1 MHDFK
6 DIDLKSGFNGLQNDM
21 RFTDSFDHGIVIIE
35 RYTMLSVLLTI
46 LIALSYYSLLSSLTS
61 ENVLNKVIMSSVMTC
76 AQIILSELLLGLSH
90 NLYLRYIVVLN
101 ATISFVT
108 ILMSLKLGNNN
119 LLTTIK
125 HDINNIVIN
134 VRKSLDAY
142 NIILGLLVF
151 LAYGWI
157 LMSAYYLP
165 IRGIDDLYYHLPP
178 IFEYIQSHEIKL
190 IPINV
195 HTSFAFPENAEL
207 LFMWPTIFSS
217 SQRMLN
223 GLNVPFVLLSIATI
237 YALLRHFCISRI
249 DSFFASFLYALC
261 PVIIMQSGTN
271 YVDII
276 VSLFL
281 LLTLYFALKFYDT
294 QRVVYLYSTA
304 VSIGLVCGMKYT
316 AVFLT
321 IPIQLMVIKKINAV
335 NKRHSVCC
343 FALII
348 LLCGWWYVRN
358 TFVLHD
364 PLYPMNIFAPL
375 LGSHAVGGGGYVMT
389 LNTISANIH
398 KWFLRYPLED
408 IGVGSFDG
416 GFGLVFW
423 GIGFPSWLYISVR
436 SIYNFKISDLP
447 KCFVL
452 LQLPIGFLLLMI
464 VPESN
469 IEFASRFSIFVVAIG
484 LFGMCQTINILRD
497 KSFTT
502 LVKMFCI
509 LFSIMTISLMSIS
522 NKPTYALGSVISDK
536 LNHRYP
542 SEYKYLMNSIPDYAG
557 FRFIWEPLD
566 YLTRDDAIGLN
577 CFVAAKANL
586 FITAPVFGSDLQN
599 RVLNLHPQK
608 HEKVDAYLY
617 LYPNRVIRLL
627 ERSIIPHNFKVNDDV
642 SIHDVLT
649 DSNYMIV
656 SHSESGCLIMHKS
669 IINRIDKQELLRY
682 YYLDTWPE
690 AIKVANLIMPSLRE
704 HIPVV
709 TSSHLGYGLRYLDY
723 GMNKPNR
730 VLMTLEGM
738 EEITASKMKVTKCY
752 TLDNPLTGYKYSK
765 IANVIYNDK
774 VISLYL
780 NTSPNNMSIITK

>member
-1 MHDFK
+1 
-6 DIDLKSGFNGLQNDM
+6 
-21 RFTDSFDHGIVIIE
+21 
-35 RYTMLSVLLTI
+35 MLCVLLTI
-46 LIALSYYSLLSSLTS
+46 LIALSYYSLLSSLSS
-61 ENVLNKVIMSSVMTC
+61 ESVLNKVIMSSVITC
-76 AQIILSELLLGLSH
+76 AQIILSELILGLSH
-90 NLYLRYIVVLN
+90 NLCLQYIVVLN
-101 ATISFVT
+101 VTISIFI
-108 ILMSLKLGNNN
+108 ILISLTPGNNI

-125 HDINNIVIN
+125 YDINNLLIN
-134 VRKSLDAY
+134 ARKSLDAY

-157 LMSAYYLP
+157 LMSSYYLP

-190 IPINV
+190 LPINV
-195 HTSFAFPENAEL
+195 HSSFAFPENAEL

-217 SQRMLN
+217 SQRMLD

-249 DSFFASFLYALC
+249 DSFFASFLYVLC

-321 IPIQLMVIKKINAV
+321 IPIQLMVLKKIKAV
-335 NKRHSVCC
+335 DKRHSVCC

-364 PLYPMNIFAPL
+364 PLYPMNIFASL
-375 LGSHAVGGGGYVMT
+375 LGGHAGGGGVIN
-389 LNTISANIH
+389 LNTIIANIH

-408 IGVGSFDG
+408 IGVGSFNG

-436 SIYNFKISDLP
+436 SLFNFRTKDLP
-447 KCFVL
+447 KHIVL
-452 LQLPIGFLLLMI
+452 VQLPIGFLLLLI

-469 IEFASRFSIFVVAIG
+469 IEFAGRFSIFVVAIG
-484 LFGMCQTINILRD
+484 LFAICQTMHILKD
-497 KSFTT
+497 KVFTAS
-502 LVKMFCI
+502 VKVLCT

-536 LNHRYP
+536 LNHKNP
-542 SEYKYLMNSIPDYAG
+542 SEYKYLMNSMPEYAG

-566 YLTRDDAIGLN
+566 YLTRDDSTGLN

-586 FITAPVFGSDLQN
+586 FITATVFGSGLQN
-599 RVLNLHPQK
+599 RVLNLHPQQ

-617 LYPNRVIRLL
+617 LYPNRAIRFL
-627 ERSIIPHNFKVNDDV
+627 ELSIIPHNIKVNDDV

-649 DSNYMIV
+649 DKNYMIV

-669 IINRIDKQELLRY
+669 IINRIDKQKLLRY

-704 HIPVV
+704 DIPVV

-723 GMNKPNR
+723 GMNKPDR

-752 TLDNPLTGYKYSK
+752 TLDNPLTGYKYNK
-765 IANVIYNDK
+765 IANVVYNDK